1 VSDPLRYLIVIE
13 HVEGTGYSSWAPDLP
28 GCVAATSTREE
39 CERLMREA
47 IALHLAGLRQDGL
60 PIPEPS
66 AVGAALVEVA
76 AA

>member
-1 VSDPLRYLIVIE
+1 VSDRLRYLIVIE
-13 HVEGTGYSSWAPDLP
+13 HAEGTSYSSWGPDLP
-28 GCVAATSTREE
+28 GCVAAASTREE
-39 CERLMREA
+39 CERLMRDA

-66 AVGAALVEVA
+66 AVSAVLVKVA